1 MLQMRTKQHSE
12 RILPTVTTR
21 NNPGNCY
28 LNPHCVVTAS
38 LLTSAVQACPM
49 MDGSEISPLP
59 RPPETESRCRDIK
72 EMLVSKLVRTVNES
86 AQAVVG
92 LYLEFTEWKEED

>member
-1 MLQMRTKQHSE
+1 
-12 RILPTVTTR
+12 
-21 NNPGNCY
+21 
-28 LNPHCVVTAS
+28 
-38 LLTSAVQACPM
+38 M

-92 LYLEFTEWKEED
+92 LCLKFNGD